1 MVGIDYNA
9 TSDVL
14 DFSNLLAYNSVM
26 FTGLIQ
32 DAAKIIGIISTSG
45 GKKMEVETYMSQD
58 MDVGESVSLN
68 GVCLTVTEIN
78 KNSFGVILSKET
90 LARTNLSRLRPG
102 AIVNIERALRLSD
115 RIGGHIVQG
124 HVDDQ
129 GRIVSKKREGGS
141 IILGISL
148 HKELLPYI
156 VPKGSIAVNGVS
168 LTVVTLNNNYF
179 TVVIVPYT
187 QKKTNLGRLDVGDFV
202 NIEADILGKYLTSSK
217 FKVKS

>member
-1 MVGIDYNA
+1 M
-9 TSDVL
+9 L
-14 DFSNLLAYNSVM
+14 DFLNLLEYNFGM

-32 DAAKIIGIISTSG
+32 DMAKIIGISG
-45 GKKMEVETYMSQD
+45 TPVGKKIEVETYMSQD

-68 GVCLTVTEIN
+68 GVCLTVTEIR
-78 KNSFGVILSKET
+78 KNSFGVILSRET

-102 AIVNIERALRLSD
+102 DMVNIERALKLSD

-129 GRIVSKKREGGS
+129 GRIVSKKREGES

-148 HKELLPYI
+148 PKELLPYV

-168 LTVVTLNNNYF
+168 LTVATLNNNYF
-179 TVVIVPYT
+179 TVTIVPYT
-187 QKKTNLGRLDVGDFV
+187 QKKTNLGRLAVGDFV
-202 NIEADILGKYLTSSK
+202 NIEVDIIGKYIVGSK
-217 FKVKS
+217 LKSKN